1 MGISNKNFSSEFN
14 NPIMKRTSSTWS
26 LGYIPP
32 TNLRIGRYKYM
43 SGDETPED
51 SSIISIKALVSK
63 PLTSNIFISKRETQW
78 DDPFL

>member
-1 MGISNKNFSSEFN
+1 MGKNFSSEFN

-51 SSIISIKALVSK
+51 SSIKVPVSK